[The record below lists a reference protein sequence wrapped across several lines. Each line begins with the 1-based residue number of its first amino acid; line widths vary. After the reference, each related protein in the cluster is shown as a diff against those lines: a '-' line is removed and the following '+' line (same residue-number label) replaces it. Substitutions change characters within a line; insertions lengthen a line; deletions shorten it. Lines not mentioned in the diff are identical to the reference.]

1 MNFLLGSA
9 KAAPAEKKEPAAL
22 AKEWRRNLAKE
33 VRSIDRDVRH
43 SIVEDRLSK
52 KYARSSHLF
61 VAIAFLIR
69 LKICDGRRRK
79 R

>member
-43 SIVEDRLSK
+43 SIVEDRLS
-52 KYARSSHLF
+52 
-61 VAIAFLIR
+61 
-69 LKICDGRRRK
+69 
-79 R
+79 